1 MCLFS
6 GKSQTGLDI
15 PLNHDFVE
23 KGELI
28 ILLYLLLTCIFRHF
42 ILCDSGI
49 CVFSY
54 WWVQRVS
61 GVQSRRQTFVL
72 QHQGAHRQQSLL
84 QQSAERLRQQVSEH
98 SSVSEQRLNN
108 SSHCKEAV
116 KMYLF
121 KCCDASAASGCVSA
135 HGVGMPAWWSTVGLH
150 SSSTTVPSL
159 QSAWVRRISSGQS
172 FLKTEMNPEQMTL
185 DWFLLSQQC
194 SKGCGEREVPV
205 FNF

>member
-15 PLNHDFVE
+15 PLNHDFIE

-28 ILLYLLLTCIFRHF
+28 ILLYLLLTCIFKHF
-42 ILCDSGI
+42 ILCDGGI

-54 WWVQRVS
+54 WWIQRVS
-61 GVQSRRQTFVL
+61 GVQSWRQTFVL

-84 QQSAERLRQQVSEH
+84 QQPAERLRQQVSEH
-98 SSVSEQRLNN
+98 SSVSEQRLNK
-108 SSHCKEAV
+108 SSYYKEPV

-121 KCCDASAASGCVSA
+121 ECCDASASGCVSA
-135 HGVGMPAWWSTVGLH
+135 QGVGMPAWWSTVGLH

-172 FLKTEMNPEQMTL
+172 FLKTEMNPEHTTIG
-185 DWFLLSQQC
+185 WFLSSQQC
-194 SKGCGEREVPV
+194 SKGCGEREVQV
-205 FNF
+205 FSF